1 MNKCWFNLFVS
12 NMQGGNNINVNNKK
26 KITEH
31 CVYLASH
38 FLYENTFVIFLP
50 IVLSCTVL

>member
-26 KITEH
+26 N
-31 CVYLASH
+31 YRALRLLGFS
-38 FLYENTFVIFLP
+38 FSL
-50 IVLSCTVL
+50 